1 MPVTLNSGFQMPSW
15 FDLKSLSPNG
25 PEDEAGVKSA
35 AEYVNSLIEA
45 EIAGGIDSS
54 RIILGG
60 FSQGGALSLYTAV
73 TTKHRLGGVVALS
86 CWIPLHKQLATL
98 DPSTVVNKDIPY
110 LQVNISCLSD
120 FYLTKIFAF
129 C

>member
-1 MPVTLNSGFQMPSW
+1 MPSW

-25 PEDEAGVKSA
+25 PEDEAGVKA
-35 AEYVNSLIEA
+35 ASEYVIRLIEA
-45 EIAGGIDSS
+45 EIAAGIDSS

-98 DPSTVVNKDIPY
+98 DPNTVVNKDVPF
-110 LQVNISCLSD
+110 LQVSH
-120 FYLTKIFAF
+120 FT
-129 C
+129 